1 MGLYMYVSNEDR
13 ITKRKV
19 SDEIVNEEFQ
29 EALKHDPSL
38 MIEEHKPVFK
48 RKLFS
53 YWAKNREPET
63 TYSIY
68 HETPAWDGS
77 AYQARLQG
85 SGSGTRKVVIA
96 YLHGIING
104 SVHREMEV
112 GSNSH

>member
-29 EALKHDPSL
+29 EALKYDPSL
-38 MIEEHKPVFK
+38 MIEEHFHRIVRGKFK
-48 RKLFS
+48 KHIEE
-53 YWAKNREPET
+53 KI

-68 HETPAWDGS
+68 HETPASDGS

-85 SGSGTRKVVIA
+85 SGSGDKKVVIA

-104 SVHREMEV
+104 CVHREMAV